1 MPKVFLAASS
11 FGQHRKFPSQARKT
25 SGTQGNVDHQPC
37 SGAVTSPRAAAHYSV
52 NFRLLEIRQSVNRR
66 ESSEGIEGSES
77 SDVSESI
84 ESGESIDSSKSI
96 ESIESN
102 GLSESIESTERGE
115 GIESIESIE
124 SIEGIEGDE
133 SSESS

>member
-1 MPKVFLAASS
+1 MPEVFLAASS

-37 SGAVTSPRAAAHYSV
+37 SVAVTSPRAAAHYSV

-84 ESGESIDSSKSI
+84 ESGESIDRSK
-96 ESIESN
+96 SIESN
-102 GLSESIESTERGE
+102 GLSESIESRERGE

>member
-1 MPKVFLAASS
+1 MPEVFFAASS

-37 SGAVTSPRAAAHYSV
+37 SVAVTSPRAAAHYSV

-66 ESSEGIEGSES
+66 ESSEGSES

-96 ESIESN
+96 ESIKSN

-124 SIEGIEGDE
+124 GIEGNE

>member
-1 MPKVFLAASS
+1 MPEVFFAASS
-11 FGQHRKFPSQARKT
+11 FGQHRKFPPQARKT

-52 NFRLLEIRQSVNRR
+52 NFRLLIRQSVNRR

-124 SIEGIEGDE
+124 GIEGNE

>member
-1 MPKVFLAASS
+1 MPEGFFAASS

-37 SGAVTSPRAAAHYSV
+37 SVAVTSPRAAAHYSV

-66 ESSEGIEGSES
+66 ESSEGIEGGES

-84 ESGESIDSSKSI
+84 ESGESIDSSKS
-96 ESIESN
+96 N
-102 GLSESIESTERGE
+102 GLSESIESRERGE

>member
-1 MPKVFLAASS
+1 MPEVFFAASS

-37 SGAVTSPRAAAHYSV
+37 SGAVTSPRVAAHYSV
-52 NFRLLEIRQSVNRR
+52 NFRLLIRQSVNRR

-96 ESIESN
+96 ESN

-124 SIEGIEGDE
+124 GIEGNE
-133 SSESS
+133 SSEGS